1 MASTVTN
8 SVSRTVPR
16 VIDPPKKNKSTV
28 IAVKAETDN
37 DVIIQELFTKLGNT
51 AATYTL
57 EGATFLT
64 LQVQDPIQNKNNVI
78 KIINSSGYMHE
89 VTGTMA
95 NIFSQDNMV
104 YSKLEFNSEA
114 GSYITL
120 MSDGNSYNILEVS
133 GKINYE

>member
-16 VIDPPKKNKSTV
+16 VIDPPKKNKSTA

-57 EGATFLT
+57 EGTTFLT

-78 KIINSSGYMHE
+78 KIINS
-89 VTGTMA
+89 
-95 NIFSQDNMV
+95 
-104 YSKLEFNSEA
+104 
-114 GSYITL
+114 
-120 MSDGNSYNILEVS
+120 
-133 GKINYE
+133 

>member
-1 MASTVTN
+1 
-8 SVSRTVPR
+8 
-16 VIDPPKKNKSTV
+16 
-28 IAVKAETDN
+28 
-37 DVIIQELFTKLGNT
+37 
-51 AATYTL
+51 
-57 EGATFLT
+57 
-64 LQVQDPIQNKNNVI
+64 
-78 KIINSSGYMHE
+78 MHE